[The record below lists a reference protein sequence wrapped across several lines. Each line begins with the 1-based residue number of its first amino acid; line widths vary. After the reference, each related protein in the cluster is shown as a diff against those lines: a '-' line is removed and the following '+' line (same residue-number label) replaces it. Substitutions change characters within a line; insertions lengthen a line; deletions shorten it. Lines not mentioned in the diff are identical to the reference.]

1 MGKPGYEDL
10 ERAIIISNKTHVQRM
25 EKIEQNLK
33 HLTDTMIQ
41 SNQVIRKLYDDIE
54 KLQGRV
60 NELESFAKQVIEAN
74 KTANLLLRKNKDQSD
89 PNLS

>member
-33 HLTDTMIQ
+33 QLTDTMIQ